1 MGDFINF
8 WATNSVT
15 LNKLSRENKGSCL
28 RPLGPRHERDEYYE
42 FKPNIY
48 HFKLYI
54 YQFNQVFI
62 NLAKTSISLA

>member
-54 YQFNQVFI
+54 YQFN
-62 NLAKTSISLA
+62 